1 MTYNIN
7 DELIEKIH
15 NSSNLVDIVSRY
27 VNLKKTG
34 SNYVGLCPFHSE
46 KTPSFTVSE
55 TKQLFHCF
63 GCGEGGDLIT
73 FIMKIENLSFIDAV
87 KFLADLLGIPLKE
100 RSNVD
105 NKLKLEKDRIY
116 EINKEAARFYYYN
129 LINNKGP
136 LRYLYS
142 RNINNNII
150 NQFGL
155 GYAPDRWDS
164 IYNYLK
170 EKGYEEVD
178 IEKAGLI
185 GLKKDNTG
193 YYDRFRDR
201 IIFPIIDLKGRVIG
215 FGGRVLDNS
224 MPKYLNSKDTLVFTK
239 GNNLYG
245 LNLIKKYSD
254 DKNLILVEGYMD
266 VLSLY
271 KNGINYVVASLGTA
285 FTQNQ
290 AKLLK
295 RYKREIYIC
304 YDSDKAGINA
314 TIKALNILRKEGI
327 EPKVIILPTGQDPD
341 DFINKNGLEEFKK
354 LMDRA
359 LNYIDFRIF
368 INKQK
373 YDLNDLE
380 DKVKFTKEISKLLR
394 GLKSPVEKE
403 VYIDKVSK
411 ETGITKEAIEQE
423 VLGRDS
429 KINATFYKDKYIN
442 GRNRHN
448 KNKIMPIKIVL
459 EPAHLTA
466 EKTLLRLMIKD
477 RNYYAIIK
485 NHLGKEDFLNYEH
498 NILANI
504 IFNEYEN
511 NSQLT
516 ELANKIIMDRLNK
529 EKDIDY
535 NLIDEIMK
543 IDVGFLPDNK
553 NKLIEDLVKRIRY
566 SKLKIKRKEIIKGIQ
581 EIESKKGK
589 DEGDVEKFKLLC
601 LELTKLDR
609 ELKSHI

>member
-1 MTYNIN
+1 
-7 DELIEKIH
+7 
-15 NSSNLVDIVSRY
+15 
-27 VNLKKTG
+27 
-34 SNYVGLCPFHSE
+34 
-46 KTPSFTVSE
+46 
-55 TKQLFHCF
+55 
-63 GCGEGGDLIT
+63 
-73 FIMKIENLSFIDAV
+73 
-87 KFLADLLGIPLKE
+87 
-100 RSNVD
+100 
-105 NKLKLEKDRIY
+105 
-116 EINKEAARFYYYN
+116 
-129 LINNKGP
+129 
-136 LRYLYS
+136 
-142 RNINNNII
+142 
-150 NQFGL
+150 
-155 GYAPDRWDS
+155 
-164 IYNYLK
+164 
-170 EKGYEEVD
+170 
-178 IEKAGLI
+178 
-185 GLKKDNTG
+185 
-193 YYDRFRDR
+193 
-201 IIFPIIDLKGRVIG
+201 
-215 FGGRVLDNS
+215 
-224 MPKYLNSKDTLVFTK
+224 
-239 GNNLYG
+239 
-245 LNLIKKYSD
+245 
-254 DKNLILVEGYMD
+254 MD

-485 NHLGKEDFLNYEH
+485 NHLGKEDF
-498 NILANI
+498 
-504 IFNEYEN
+504 
-511 NSQLT
+511 
-516 ELANKIIMDRLNK
+516 
-529 EKDIDY
+529 
-535 NLIDEIMK
+535 
-543 IDVGFLPDNK
+543 
-553 NKLIEDLVKRIRY
+553 
-566 SKLKIKRKEIIKGIQ
+566 
-581 EIESKKGK
+581 
-589 DEGDVEKFKLLC
+589 
-601 LELTKLDR
+601 
-609 ELKSHI
+609 